1 MRHPVLKKTPAP
13 KAPPASATTRVVFS
27 DLLWPALMVAAI
39 LMPVAARV
47 RLLNLPLER
56 DEGEYAYMGQLMLHG
71 IAPYKVAANMKLPG
85 ASAAYAA
92 AMAIFGQTATGIHL
106 GLLMVNLAAIALIY
120 LIGRKLFSSAAGLV
134 AAASYAA
141 LSVSPGVLGVWA
153 HATHFVVL
161 PALGG
166 ILLLL
171 YWNESRRDH
180 LLFWSGL
187 LFGIAF
193 LMKQPGIL
201 FAIFGAVFLVY
212 KNWRGALRNL
222 AIFGA
227 AALLPFAVMCLG
239 LWRAGVF
246 ERFWFWTFTYAR
258 LYGSMQSFSDGLAA
272 FGPVFS
278 RIVAE
283 NWAILAL
290 AAVGILV
297 TWKQGRAQAL
307 FLTAFLAF
315 SFLAVCPGLYFREHY
330 FILLLPAVAL
340 FAGASVTLAQ
350 KHLAALVPWIAAAAI
365 IFSVLAQGNFLFE
378 MTPLQISRQTFG
390 INPFPEA
397 IEIAAYIKAHS
408 GENDRIAIVGSEPEI
423 YFYASRQ
430 SVTPY
435 VYIYSMMEPHPFALK
450 MQEEFIEDV
459 EVAKPE
465 YLVMVNVRPS
475 WLRKPSSPT
484 RLSDWFPAFVENRY
498 ATVGVA
504 DIGRDQTTYRWD
516 QDAAY
521 YVPRFPSTVVVF
533 KRQGP

>member
-1 MRHPVLKKTPAP
+1 
-13 KAPPASATTRVVFS
+13 
-27 DLLWPALMVAAI
+27 MVSAI
-39 LMPVAARV
+39 LLPLAARV
-47 RLLNLPLER
+47 RLLDVPLER

-106 GLLMVNLAAIALIY
+106 GLLIVNLAAIALIY
-120 LIGRKLFSSAAGLV
+120 FIGRKLFRPAAGLI

-141 LSVSPGVLGVWA
+141 LSVSPGVLGIWA
-153 HATHFVVL
+153 HATHFVVV
-161 PALGG
+161 PALGA

-171 YWNESRRDH
+171 YWSESRRDY

-193 LMKQPGIL
+193 LMKQPGII

-227 AALLPFAVMCLG
+227 SAALPFALMCFW
-239 LWRAGVF
+239 LWRVGVF
-246 ERFWFWTFTYAR
+246 DRFWFWTYTYAR
-258 LYGSMQSFSDGLAA
+258 LYGSIQSFSDGLTA
-272 FGPVFS
+272 FGPVVLH
-278 RIVAE
+278 IAAE

-290 AAVGILV
+290 AAAGIFA
-297 TWKQGRAQAL
+297 TWKGARTQAV

-330 FILLLPAVAL
+330 FVLLLPAVAL
-340 FAGASVTLAQ
+340 FAGAGVTLAENRVV
-350 KHLAALVPWIAAAAI
+350 AWIAVAAI
-365 IFSVLAQGNFLFE
+365 TFSVLAQGHFLFE
-378 MTPLQISRQTFG
+378 MTPLQVSRQTFG

-408 GENDRIAIVGSEPEI
+408 AENDRIAIVGSEPEI

-430 SVTPY
+430 SVTPF

-450 MQEEFIEDV
+450 MQEEFIKDV
-459 EVAKPE
+459 ETARPE

-498 ATVGVA
+498 TTVGVV
-504 DIGRDQTTYRWD
+504 DIGRDQTAYKWGE
-516 QDAAY
+516 DAAY
-521 YVPRFPSTVVVF
+521 YVPRFASTVVVYR
-533 KRQGP
+533 RQVGHNRDTK

>member
-1 MRHPVLKKTPAP
+1 MACVI
-13 KAPPASATTRVVFS
+13 
-27 DLLWPALMVAAI
+27 LLPL
-39 LMPVAARV
+39 AARI
-47 RLLNLPLER
+47 RLLDVPLER

-92 AMAIFGQTATGIHL
+92 AMSIFGQTASGIHL
-106 GLLMVNLAAIALIY
+106 GLLLVNLAAIALIF
-120 LIGRKLFSSAAGLV
+120 LIGRKLFSPAAGWV

-141 LSVSPGVLGVWA
+141 LSVSPGVLGIWA

-161 PALGG
+161 PALAA

-171 YWNESRRDH
+171 HWCESRRGH

-187 LFGIAF
+187 FFGIAF

-201 FAIFGAVFLVY
+201 FAIFGAVFLVH
-212 KNWRGALRNL
+212 KNWRAAPRNL

-227 AALLPFAVMCLG
+227 AAALPFALLCFG

-258 LYGSMQSFSDGLAA
+258 LYGTMQSFPDGLAA

-278 RIVAE
+278 HIASE
-283 NWAILAL
+283 NWTILAL
-290 AAVGILV
+290 AAVGMFAI
-297 TWKQGRAQAL
+297 WKEPVRRSQAL

-330 FILLLPAVAL
+330 FVLLLPALAL
-340 FAGASVTLAQ
+340 FAGAAVTLPEKRFGALIPW
-350 KHLAALVPWIAAAAI
+350 LALGAI
-365 IFSVLAQGNFLFE
+365 VFSVFSQGHFLFE
-378 MTPLQISRQTFG
+378 MTPLQIMRQTFG

-408 GENDRIAIVGSEPEI
+408 AANDRIAIVGSEPEI
-423 YFYASRQ
+423 YFYAARQ

-435 VYIYSMMEPHPFALK
+435 VYIYSMMEPHPFALQ
-450 MQEEFIEDV
+450 MQEDFIKDV
-459 EVAKPE
+459 EDAKPA
-465 YLVMVNVRPS
+465 YVVIVKISPS
-475 WLRKPSSPT
+475 WLRKPSSPA
-484 RLSDWFPAFVENRY
+484 LLGEWYPAFLEKAY
-498 ATVGVA
+498 EPVGVA
-504 DIGRDQTTYRWD
+504 DIGREQTIYRWD
-516 QDAAY
+516 ADATY
-521 YVPRFPSTVVVF
+521 YTPRFANTVVVF
-533 KRQGP
+533 RRQRPKVGS

>member
-1 MRHPVLKKTPAP
+1 
-13 KAPPASATTRVVFS
+13 
-27 DLLWPALMVAAI
+27 MVAAI
-39 LMPVAARV
+39 LLPLAARV
-47 RLLNLPLER
+47 RLLDVPLER
-56 DEGEYAYMGQLMLHG
+56 DEGEYAYMGQLMLRG

-92 AMAIFGQTATGIHL
+92 AMSIFGQTATGIHL

-120 LIGRKLFSSAAGLV
+120 LIGRKLFRPAAGLV

-141 LSVSPGVLGVWA
+141 LSVSPGVLGIWA
-153 HATHFVVL
+153 HATHFVVF
-161 PALGG
+161 PALGA

-171 YWNESRRDH
+171 YWNESRRDQ
-180 LLFWSGL
+180 LLLCSGL

-201 FAIFGAVFLVY
+201 FAVFGAAFLVY
-212 KNWRGALRNL
+212 RNWRAAPRNL

-227 AALLPFAVMCLG
+227 AAALPFGLMCFG
-239 LWRAGVF
+239 LWGAGVF

-272 FGPVFS
+272 FGAVFS
-278 RIVAE
+278 HIAAE

-290 AAVGILV
+290 AAAGILA
-297 TWKQGRAQAL
+297 TWKEKARRSQAL

-330 FILLLPAVAL
+330 FVLLLPAIAL

-350 KHLAALVPWIAAAAI
+350 KHVAAFLPWIALVAI
-365 IFSVLAQGNFLFE
+365 TFSVLAQGDFLFE
-378 MTPLQISRQTFG
+378 WTPLQISRRTFG

-435 VYIYSMMEPHPFALK
+435 VYIYSMMEPHPFALR
-450 MQEEFIEDV
+450 MQEEFIKDI

-465 YLVMVNVRPS
+465 YIVMVNVSPS

-484 RLSDWFPAFVENRY
+484 RLAEWLPAFVESGY
-498 ATVGVA
+498 ALVGVA

-516 QDAAY
+516 ADTLY
-521 YVPRFPSTVVVF
+521 FTPRFANTVVVF
-533 KRQGP
+533 RRQRPKVGS